1 MIEEIRKQI
10 EDDYARAVRHTAQ
23 RYNVPQD
30 EVESIFKS
38 LKV

>member
-1 MIEEIRKQI
+1 MKPEIHKQI

-30 EVESIFKS
+30 EVESIFKN
-38 LKV
+38 LKL